1 MVPTLNDL
9 ALVNDI
15 DDVRILDGAK
25 PVSNRDCGAAFRN
38 TVQRLL
44 NDVFGGRIES

>member
-1 MVPTLNDL
+1 MVPALNDL

-25 PVSNRDCGAAFRN
+25 PVSNGDCGAAFRN